1 MARFAIVL
9 LVSVLLVSLFSPVS
23 LSAQSRVDLP
33 NVTGIELLGRSGL
46 YTFTYQRNF
55 GNPLALE
62 VGFSALGGGDLD
74 DNAMILFIPVG
85 GKVYFVPKNGSPFI
99 AGGVNIITAAF
110 DSGPFS
116 DDGTTT
122 FFYAGL
128 GFEYRSP
135 AGFLFS
141 GTAYGLIADG
151 AFFIWPGL
159 YVGYAF

>member
-1 MARFAIVL
+1 MARFAIVFI
-9 LVSVLLVSLFSPVS
+9 VSVLFVSLLAPMS

-46 YTFTYQRNF
+46 YSFTYQRNF

-62 VGFSALGGGDLD
+62 AGFSALGGGDLD
-74 DNAMILFIPVG
+74 DNAMVLFFPVG
-85 GKVYFVPKNGSPFI
+85 GKVYFIPKNGSPFI
-99 AGGVNIITAAF
+99 AAGANIITAAF
-110 DSGPFS
+110 DSGPFG
-116 DDGTTT
+116 DEGTNT

-135 AGFLFS
+135 AGFMFS

-159 YVGYAF
+159 QVGYAF